1 MGKINKYAN
10 LYNQNGELIH
20 SIDPRSGKLND
31 FSIKET
37 EELLDSLDKGS
48 IEYNNAMSWLMQMYQ
63 NPKTKEDKEYVQELQ
78 NNLIKKLQD
87 EQNKKKQREAAGK
100 TSLEELDEAVD
111 EYNKNSDI
119 EEAEIV
125 SESIP
130 DSTTG
135 GDKQGTESK

>member
-63 NPKTKEDKEYVQELQ
+63 NPKTKEDKKYVQDLQ

-87 EQNKKKQREAAGK
+87 EQSKKKQREAAGK
-100 TSLEELDEAVD
+100 TSLEELDKAVN

-130 DSTTG
+130 DSIAG

>member
-10 LYNQNGELIH
+10 LYDSNGQLIH
-20 SIDPRSGKLND
+20 AIDPKSGKLKD

-37 EELLDSLDKGS
+37 EDLLDNLEKGS

-63 NPKTKEDKEYVQELQ
+63 NPKTEEDKKYVKQLQ
-78 NNLIKKLQD
+78 DDLIKKLQD
-87 EQNKKKQREAAGK
+87 EANKKKQREAAGK
-100 TSLEELDEAVD
+100 TSLEELDKAVD

-125 SESIP
+125 SESVS
-130 DSTTG
+130 DGSEG
-135 GDKQGTESK
+135 GNTEGNK

>member
-20 SIDPRSGKLND
+20 SIDPRSGKLKD

-87 EQNKKKQREAAGK
+87 EQDKKKQREAAGK

-135 GDKQGTESK
+135 GDKQGIESK